1 VDPAAS
7 GGEMRRA
14 QSLPI
19 RLLFLDM
26 EGTLFAKQRVRLHEG
41 EERVHHSLWSRI
53 AHELGPEVLEEDRQT
68 VEKWESGGYR
78 SYTDWCDQSLR
89 LHQRHGITR
98 DFFESVA
105 ASIPY
110 NPGVQETLTALHDRG
125 LMTAIVSGGF
135 MAQARRAQREL
146 KLTHAFAAA
155 DLFWDDRGHLVHWN
169 IFPCDYAGKVDLVRL
184 LIRDHRLE
192 LEECA
197 FVGDGKND
205 VLIAREVGLSFAYQ
219 AHPELQ
225 RAATHSIDDFTEL
238 LRYL

>member
-1 VDPAAS
+1 VNPAAW

-14 QSLPI
+14 QSLAI

-197 FVGDGKND
+197 FVGDGKN
-205 VLIAREVGLSFAYQ
+205 Q

>member
-1 VDPAAS
+1 VNPAAS

-14 QSLPI
+14 QSLAI

-110 NPGVQETLTALHDRG
+110 NPGVPETLTALHDRG

-169 IFPCDYAGKVDLVRL
+169 IFPCDY
-184 LIRDHRLE
+184 
-192 LEECA
+192 ECA